1 MDSTS
6 LLPRFPQEL
15 IDGILKHISDEAT
28 LRSCAHVCW
37 AFLPTSQASIFS
49 TVELTPRNSRVASSP
64 CERLHSV
71 LRESPHLN
79 GYIRT
84 LKILESAKP
93 GTWWTPNEGLWRP
106 TDSKLSE
113 AGQDRHTDF
122 CQTSSLV
129 SLMMIV
135 VPREDEDVSIHPRM
149 KTFVIG
155 DMDHTSLGLIT
166 RWLGPGHCLSNLQ
179 SFTFTWNQTNASHL
193 QTMINAMPTLHELTS
208 YLKHYTTLQRICSSE
223 LKTIRV
229 VRITIDTV
237 SVTPDSMYHGSHE
250 S

>member
-1 MDSTS
+1 
-6 LLPRFPQEL
+6 RFPQEL

-28 LRSCAHVCW
+28 LRSCALVCW

-49 TVELTPRNSRVASSP
+49 TVELIPRNSRVASSP

-93 GTWWTPNEGLWRP
+93 GTWWTPNEGLVAVLRTLNSVRFVVLSVRHWRMQP
-106 TDSKLSE
+106 KLVKT
-113 AGQDRHTDF
+113 AIRDF

-135 VPREDEDVSIHPRM
+135 VP
-149 KTFVIG
+149 
-155 DMDHTSLGLIT
+155 
-166 RWLGPGHCLSNLQ
+166 
-179 SFTFTWNQTNASHL
+179 
-193 QTMINAMPTLHELTS
+193 
-208 YLKHYTTLQRICSSE
+208 
-223 LKTIRV
+223 
-229 VRITIDTV
+229 
-237 SVTPDSMYHGSHE
+237 
-250 S
+250 